1 MAVEMPLNGDE
12 YHDRDEPGIL
22 PGGLSVELP
31 HGLRFIT
38 DRAAEV
44 NPSRESTS
52 AVHLSDEPEP
62 VSLKISHKGAFLK

>member
-1 MAVEMPLNGDE
+1 MAVEMLLNGDE

-31 HGLRFIT
+31 HRLRFIT

-44 NPSRESTS
+44 SPSREK
-52 AVHLSDEPEP
+52 HFGG
-62 VSLKISHKGAFLK
+62 SLE